1 MTGRGLLCSTAAGV
15 RPGSAVGALARLRR
29 RASRCWTRWRAP
41 ALPGAFFSFKIF
53 FLTQNALLDAEAQE
67 VLDGVKQPVPLSE
80 AVTEAERHS
89 VDVGDTD
96 AVFLPVLDTAL
107 VAEEEGDTE
116 KEKDVEPLRV
126 PVMLCVI
133 VRDTESLTVTVGDT
147 E

>member
-1 MTGRGLLCSTAAGV
+1 MGDTEPDTVALLVTVCVTVPVAMPV
-15 RPGSAVGALARLRR
+15 AVF
-29 RASRCWTRWRAP
+29 TP
-41 ALPGAFFSFKIF
+41 VP
-53 FLTQNALLDAEAQE
+53 LLDAEAQE
-67 VLDGVKQPVPLSE
+67 VLEGVKQPVPLSE

-96 AVFLPVLDTAL
+96 AVILPVLDTTL

>member
-1 MTGRGLLCSTAAGV
+1 MGDAEPDTVALLI
-15 RPGSAVGALARLRR
+15 AVCVTVPVATPVAVF
-29 RASRCWTRWRAP
+29 TP
-41 ALPGAFFSFKIF
+41 VP
-53 FLTQNALLDAEAQE
+53 LLDAEAQE

-80 AVTEAERHS
+80 GVTEAERHS

-96 AVFLPVLDTAL
+96 TVVLPLLEPAL

-116 KEKDVEPLRV
+116 KERDVEPLRV

-133 VRDTESLTVTVGDT
+133 VRDAESLTVTVGDT